1 MQRQIMPYQFLSYLR
16 KNEEATPLASG
27 CTSYHAAPNR
37 CGRVAVCDEM
47 VVLVTATDL
56 EIFLVLD
63 IPFDFLE
70 LDVERAVSDFLKD
83 FLGDILKGEASS
95 VTFCPC
101 SHRENIRFDLFL
113 PNNEHVGNFMEFS
126 VANFIAESFGTR
138 IDVGADALGA

>member
-47 VVLVTATDL
+47 VGLVTATDL

-70 LDVERAVSDFLKD
+70 LDVGRAGSEFLKD
-83 FLGDILKGEASS
+83 FLGALLKVEASS
-95 VTFCPC
+95 GPVCPGAP
-101 SHRENIRFDLFL
+101 RE
-113 PNNEHVGNFMEFS
+113 
-126 VANFIAESFGTR
+126 
-138 IDVGADALGA
+138 GARVYL